1 MSPHHRRALT
11 LSIGLAAL
19 LYLGVVLFTDRDA
32 VLAAL
37 RRVGS
42 PVLVAI
48 FALSL
53 LNYLLRFWRWQRY
66 IAAFGHGLPWWR
78 HFLYYLA
85 GFTLTVT
92 PGKAGEAVRS
102 LYLHSHGVSYAQS
115 LAALFVERL
124 LDVLAMSLLALLIL
138 LARPDYAWLVVIA
151 WVLTL
156 GLGWLVTRAWLPG
169 KLRGWAQQHRH
180 GHHFE
185 RLARLL
191 DSAAVLLRPGYL
203 LFGLGLGVLSWGL
216 EGFSLYLLAH
226 DVGIGI
232 GLATGIGI
240 YAIAVLAG
248 ALSFLPGGL
257 GGTEVVMGALLVAFG
272 ADSASA
278 VAITL
283 LCRIA
288 TLWFAVAIGGVAVGV
303 LSMRGKRPAVL

>member
-37 RRVGS
+37 HRVGA

-66 IAAFGHGLPWWR
+66 IAAFGHSLPWRR

-102 LYLHSHGVSYAQS
+102 LYLHGHGVSYAQS

-151 WVLTL
+151 RKAA
-156 GLGWLVTRAWLPG
+156 GLGTAASPRPPLRAPG
-169 KLRGWAQQHRH
+169 APAGFGGSPAAAGL
-180 GHHFE
+180 
-185 RLARLL
+185 
-191 DSAAVLLRPGYL
+191 SAVRPRAGRAVLG
-203 LFGLGLGVLSWGL
+203 
-216 EGFSLYLLAH
+216 
-226 DVGIGI
+226 
-232 GLATGIGI
+232 T
-240 YAIAVLAG
+240 
-248 ALSFLPGGL
+248 GGL
-257 GGTEVVMGALLVAFG
+257 FPV
-272 ADSASA
+272 SA
-278 VAITL
+278 
-283 LCRIA
+283 
-288 TLWFAVAIGGVAVGV
+288 
-303 LSMRGKRPAVL
+303 RP